1 MADMVEEALGKD
13 PNTTERNS
21 MLQQHGLASILC
33 QYSHWV
39 SDMSF
44 GSIDVKDLDTV
55 NAMLTHLSSDD
66 ELRTKILEAVK
77 AYINDSTIS
86 IIGIPTYDCPSCKEP
101 QTKPNDK
108 PLIKSAI
115 EGASLRFRPIIMTS
129 LAFIAGIIP
138 LAISSGAGA
147 NSRISIG
154 TGIIGG
160 TLTGTI
166 LAIFYVPL
174 MFVLIKKIFARKEQK
189 GIKNV

>member
-1 MADMVEEALGKD
+1 MA
-13 PNTTERNS
+13 
-21 MLQQHGLASILC
+21 
-33 QYSHWV
+33 
-39 SDMSF
+39 
-44 GSIDVKDLDTV
+44 
-55 NAMLTHLSSDD
+55 
-66 ELRTKILEAVK
+66 
-77 AYINDSTIS
+77 
-86 IIGIPTYDCPSCKEP
+86 
-101 QTKPNDK
+101 
-108 PLIKSAI
+108 
-115 EGASLRFRPIIMTS
+115 
-129 LAFIAGIIP
+129 IIP